1 MCNAKRKEIHTLSE
15 PFACKWF
22 DVHAFAIAVF
32 DIISLM
38 NVATPCVSGFGLQP
52 DMVWKLCEGEPALCH
67 ITHLLEK
74 LSITVRGLCL
84 RIRDV
89 ENSCRDSACI
99 GSDHAH
105 ACSDSFQRFQLIS
118 TAELLALHQTDS
130 KIKDRLGDLDEKVK
144 RVDEI
149 CEDAWRICEVDLL
162 ALQKNDSQIKDR
174 LGDLEE
180 KVKRVDETCRML
192 GEDMRSA
199 IERRMESVNKKC
211 LNAFRQQEKVLIE
224 RIDDWHECN
233 RRAVGNLKSNVEA
246 TLRDIGDEFNQ
257 LQKEFS
263 TVNEKCRGL
272 EQTYKD
278 WFKFGKVLDGAH
290 PGFQADL
297 LSSNNESVAQG
308 TTGCDQRSKK
318 RSKKRVH

>member
-89 ENSCRDSACI
+89 ENSCRDRACI
-99 GSDHAH
+99 GSDHTH

-130 KIKDRLGDLDEKVK
+130 KIKDRLGDLD
-144 RVDEI
+144 
-149 CEDAWRICEVDLL
+149 
-162 ALQKNDSQIKDR
+162 
-174 LGDLEE
+174 E

-233 RRAVGNLKSNVEA
+233 RRAVCLLKSNVEA

-318 RSKKRVH
+318 RVH